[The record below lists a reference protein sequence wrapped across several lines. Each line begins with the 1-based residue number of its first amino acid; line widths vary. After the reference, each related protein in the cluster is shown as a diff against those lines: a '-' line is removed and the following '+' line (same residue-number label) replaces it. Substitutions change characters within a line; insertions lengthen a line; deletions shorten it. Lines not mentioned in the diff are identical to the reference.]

1 MAARLP
7 STPHEPGVVRL
18 LGATLIDGTGAAP
31 VANSEVELR
40 DGVIVYAGSRR
51 SDAGKI
57 AAGDNSAGASHI
69 STGDEGDVGGER
81 VIDLAGAFLMPGF
94 IDAHVHLSMIPGDP
108 EVQRSRF
115 PEEHVL
121 GVAGVLRTTLLAGV
135 TTARDLDGLT
145 PGYRNSIAEGT
156 AVGPRLHLAIAML
169 SPTGGHADPVRANG
183 SLPAW
188 AVRPGMP
195 EPGVVDT
202 DDDVI
207 RMVRNLLR
215 AGADAIKVSTSG
227 GVGSPTDDPHDVGLP
242 QRHVEL
248 VARLVAE
255 RGGRPITAH
264 ALTDVAARAAVLG
277 GASSIEHGYDLND
290 DTIALMLER
299 GTVLVPTLSTLLRT
313 LNPATSTEA
322 VRRDR
327 ATRQRRGLD
336 SVRRAV
342 AAGVPVVLGTDAGV
356 HPHGRNLAELARL
369 VEVGL
374 EPLAALRAGTLGG
387 AQLLGLD
394 DHLGSIEAG
403 KQADLVVTRI
413 DPVLAIG
420 ELADSDTVRMVMQ
433 AGRVVK
439 DLDAIG

>member
-1 MAARLP
+1 VAARLP
-7 STPHEPGVVRL
+7 STPFEPGVVRL

-40 DGVIVYAGSRR
+40 DGVIVYAGTRR
-51 SDAGKI
+51 AHAVTNNAGISVDA
-57 AAGDNSAGASHI
+57 A
-69 STGDEGDVGGER
+69 GER
-81 VIDLAGAFLMPGF
+81 VVDLTGAFLMPGF

-121 GVAGVLRTTLLAGV
+121 GVASVLRTTLLAGV

-145 PGYRNSIAEGT
+145 PGYRNAIAEGS
-156 AVGPRLHLAIAML
+156 AFGPRLHLAIAML
-169 SPTGGHADPVRANG
+169 SPTGGHADPVRPNG

-215 AGADAIKVSTSG
+215 TGADAIKVSTSG
-227 GVGSPTDDPHDVGLP
+227 GVGSPTDDPNDVGLS

-248 VARLVAE
+248 VARLLAE
-255 RGGRPITAH
+255 RGGAPITAH
-264 ALTDVAARAAVLG
+264 ALTDAAVRAAVLG
-277 GASSIEHGYDLND
+277 GAASIEHGYDLSD
-290 DTIALMLER
+290 DTIALMLDR

-322 VRRDR
+322 ARNDR
-327 ATRQRRGLD
+327 AARQRRGLD

-356 HPHGRNLAELARL
+356 HPHGRNLAAR
-369 VEVGL
+369 
-374 EPLAALRAGTLGG
+374 
-387 AQLLGLD
+387 
-394 DHLGSIEAG
+394 
-403 KQADLVVTRI
+403 
-413 DPVLAIG
+413 
-420 ELADSDTVRMVMQ
+420 
-433 AGRVVK
+433 
-439 DLDAIG
+439 